1 MADVF
6 VSYARNDEA
15 VAVRVVDALRSDGY
29 AVWRDDELPAH
40 LAYADVIEE
49 RLKSAKAVVVLW
61 SAEAARSQWVRA
73 EADTARSAGTIVQ
86 ASIDGSIPPLPFN
99 QIQCADLSGW
109 DGKSDAP
116 GWAKLKGS
124 VRALAGAAPA
134 DVAKTGGR
142 RRPLCIC
149 VLPFQNMSGDPEQ
162 EYFAEGMV
170 EEIINALCRI
180 RWLFV
185 IARNSTYTYKGQP
198 VDAKQVGRE
207 LGVRYLLEG
216 SVRKAGDRVR
226 ITAQLIDT
234 ESGTHL
240 SSDRFDGSLKDVF
253 DLQEKVAI
261 SVAGVIEPTLQTAET
276 DRSAAR
282 PTGDLT
288 AYDLYL
294 RSYATV
300 WSSAARIR
308 EALRLAEQAIARDPR
323 YGMALAWAAFCCLR
337 LLLDG
342 QSQDQHGDR
351 RKGAEYARRALE
363 VAGDDPAILANAAQ
377 ALAYFGEEI
386 GVMMALAD
394 RALGLNPS
402 YARGWLVSG
411 LLRLWAGQPDIAIEH
426 CNASLRLSPRGRNG
440 APYSVIGL
448 AHLFERRFDQAVP
461 NLLLAIQ
468 EDPTDPRPYRNLA
481 ACYAHMGRLDDARQ
495 MVEEVRS
502 FTPDVIQGA
511 DYLRN
516 PEHRELFLSG
526 LRIACGDR

>member
-1 MADVF
+1 MPFLFAGNVLDTDRRELRRDGELVALEPQVFDVLVYLLANRDRV
-6 VSYARNDEA
+6 VSKDDLIESVWSGRIVSDSA
-15 VAVRVVDALRSDGY
+15 VTTRINAVRRSVGDDG
-29 AVWRDDELPAH
+29 AGQQVIRTVQRKGFRFVAEVRDEQPATPELK
-40 LAYADVIEE
+40 VT
-49 RLKSAKAVVVLW
+49 R
-61 SAEAARSQWVRA
+61 
-73 EADTARSAGTIVQ
+73 VQ
-86 ASIDGSIPPLPFN
+86 PPLSLP
-99 QIQCADLSGW
+99 
-109 DGKSDAP
+109 GKPSIA
-116 GWAKLKGS
+116 
-124 VRALAGAAPA
+124 VM
-134 DVAKTGGR
+134 
-142 RRPLCIC
+142 
-149 VLPFQNMSGDPEQ
+149 PFQNMSGDPEQ

-240 SSDRFDGSLKDVF
+240 SSDRFDGSLEDVF
-253 DLQEKVAI
+253 ELQEKVAI

-377 ALAYFGEEI
+377 ALAYFGEDI

-426 CNASLRLSPRGRNG
+426 CTASLRLSPRGRNG

-448 AHLFERRFDQAVP
+448 AHLFGRRFDQAVP

-481 ACYAHMGRLDDARQ
+481 ACYAHMGRLEDARQ

-526 LRIACGDR
+526 LRIACGNR